1 MKVMEDI
8 QSMQSVAIS
17 LFR

>member
-1 MKVMEDI
+1 MEDI
-8 QSMQSVAIS
+8 QSMQTAAIS